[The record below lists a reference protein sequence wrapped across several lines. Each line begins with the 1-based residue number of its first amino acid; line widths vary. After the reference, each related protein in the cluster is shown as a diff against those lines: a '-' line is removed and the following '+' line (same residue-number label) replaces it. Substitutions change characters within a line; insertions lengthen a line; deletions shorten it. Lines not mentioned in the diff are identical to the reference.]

1 MKFTYPKTLN
11 LIYPAT
17 YRNYSGQRNVLK
29 EISVSKLHRAGKEKK
44 KKKKLFFNKYT
55 SEKHE
60 KRKSHVKGKST
71 DGKRLKGH
79 IDQLQYVDLIGS

>member
-29 EISVSKLHRAGKEKK
+29 EISVSKLHRTEKK
-44 KKKKLFFNKYT
+44 KKKKTFLQQIHFREAQK
-55 SEKHE
+55 EKE
-60 KRKSHVKGKST
+60 SREGEVYRWKET
-71 DGKRLKGH
+71 
-79 IDQLQYVDLIGS
+79 

>member
-44 KKKKLFFNKYT
+44 KKNFSSTNTLQRST
-55 SEKHE
+55 
-60 KRKSHVKGKST
+60 KRERVT
-71 DGKRLKGH
+71 
-79 IDQLQYVDLIGS
+79 